1 MSITQNASVVRA
13 SANTATILFGVV
25 ILIQLLL
32 AAGVFPITMAWGGRQ
47 EVLTPGLRIASA
59 VAAIILGLFA
69 YIIRRRAG
77 LMGVE
82 GISVWIK
89 VLAWIVTAYMAFNTF
104 TNLTSQS
111 TIEKV
116 IFLPLTSILTIVC
129 FLVSVSRQCINGVKS
144 TESNL
149 L

>member
-1 MSITQNASVVRA
+1 MSITQSASIVRV
-13 SANTATILFGVV
+13 SANIATLLFGIV

-32 AAGVFPITMAWGGRQ
+32 ATGVLPITMAWGGRQ
-47 EVLTPGLRIASA
+47 DVLTPGLRIAS
-59 VAAIILGLFA
+59 VASAIILGLFA

-82 GISVWIK
+82 AISVWIK

-111 TIEKV
+111 TTEKIV
-116 IFLPLTSILTIVC
+116 FVPITSVLTISC
-129 FLVSVSRQCINGVKS
+129 FVVSISRQ
-144 TESNL
+144 
-149 L
+149 